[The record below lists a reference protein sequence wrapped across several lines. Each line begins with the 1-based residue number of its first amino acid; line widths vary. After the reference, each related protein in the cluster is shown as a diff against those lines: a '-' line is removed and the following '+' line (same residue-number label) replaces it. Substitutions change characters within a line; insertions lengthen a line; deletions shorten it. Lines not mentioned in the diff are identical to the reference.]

1 MSNFISK
8 YFEKRREDKEKLKF
22 IMVHMMEETL
32 TWSNLDTGKETGK
45 SQITYYLHENGNG
58 ERKVDILITGFNKE
72 DKRIL
77 PKETEI
83 YRKEIYPWLSGVDRE
98 EIQSYNQALQGNVMT
113 ALKRK
118 VP

>member
-1 MSNFISK
+1 MSSFISK

-22 IMVHMMEETL
+22 VMVHMMEDVL
-32 TWSNLDTGKETGK
+32 SWSDSVTKKETGA

-77 PKETEI
+77 PKETNT
-83 YRKEIYPWLSGVDRE
+83 YRKTIYPWLSGVDQT